1 MTTIKAGGRTYT
13 LYFTLA
19 AMDEIEEALG
29 EPATFDKNQIEEIM
43 SDRRKFMQV
52 FITFANQG
60 EIAQGHEGDLT
71 VKSISRTIRPGDLI
85 KLQKAVIDEIV
96 IGARMETE
104 ADDDDAEVDVVLE
117 EIKKKEIKAE

>member
-29 EPATFDKNQIEEIM
+29 EPSTFQEDQMEEIM
-43 SDRRKFMQV
+43 SDRRKVMQV
-52 FITFANQG
+52 FTAFANQG
-60 EIAQGHEGDLT
+60 EIAQGREGDLT
-71 VKSISRTIRPGDLI
+71 VKSISRTIRPGEIL
-85 KLQKAVIDEIV
+85 KLQKAVVDEIV

-104 ADDDDAEVDVVLE
+104 TDDDAEGDVVLE
-117 EIKKKEIKAE
+117 EIKKKETKAE